1 MSTLDPSR
9 LVFLDES
16 GFKDNLHRNYGW
28 APEGTKPT
36 LYAAR
41 QGRNLTVMGAMAL
54 DGVRAMATLN
64 RGMNGDAF
72 LGFLRDT
79 LGPNLREGDIVV
91 MDGPRVHRVAGVAE
105 TLAQFGAKALYL
117 PPYSPEL
124 NPIEML
130 WSVLKAWVR
139 KIAPRTLGR
148 VREAV
153 ERTWAKVTRDLCR
166 SWISHSGY
174 PVLPS

>member
-1 MSTLDPSR
+1 MRALDAKR

-16 GFKDNLHRNYGW
+16 GFKDNLQRAYGW

-54 DGVRAMATLN
+54 DGVRAMGTMD

-72 LGFLRDT
+72 VEFLRDT
-79 LGPNLREGDIVV
+79 LGPTLRDGDIVV

-105 TLAQFGAKALYL
+105 TLARFGAKALYL

-130 WSVLKAWVR
+130 WSTLKAWIR

-148 VREAV
+148 VKDAV
-153 ERTWAKVTRDLCR
+153 EREWEKVTIDLCR
-166 SWISHSGY
+166 NWISHAGY
-174 PVLPS
+174 PVPSS